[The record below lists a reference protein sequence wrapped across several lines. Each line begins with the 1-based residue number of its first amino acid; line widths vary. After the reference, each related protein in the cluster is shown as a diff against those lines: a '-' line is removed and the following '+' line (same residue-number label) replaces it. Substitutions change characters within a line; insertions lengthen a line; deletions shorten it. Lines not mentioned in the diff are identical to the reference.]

1 MSAPDTVSPSS
12 RPTAAPV
19 VPSTPSRLAW
29 ELGTIS
35 ALWHRDLLRLV
46 RERSRWIGV
55 VLQPLLFWIVIG
67 SGMDRV
73 FTLPGAEGT
82 SYRAWFFPGILV
94 MIVLFTTI
102 FATMSVIEDRQSGF
116 LQQVLVSPGSRL
128 SLVLGKVAGVTTM
141 ALIQAA
147 LFLPVAPLAGFP
159 FGGISW
165 LSLLAVV
172 VLACVSLT
180 AVNLAMAWVLGSTQ
194 GYHAIMSVVLI
205 PLWILSGA
213 MFPPSDGWIGA
224 VMAANPLAYAVDG
237 VRAAL
242 GGAGHIPLDL
252 AVLAGASV
260 LALALA
266 VRTCSRPGGGRR

>member
-1 MSAPDTVSPSS
+1 MSTAVDTQIAATSPSAL
-12 RPTAAPV
+12 R
-19 VPSTPSRLAW
+19 W
-29 ELGTIS
+29 ELGTIV
-35 ALWHRDLLRLV
+35 ALWRRDLLRLV

-67 SGMDRV
+67 SGMDGV
-73 FTLPGAEGT
+73 FQLPGAEGT

-116 LQQVLVSPGSRL
+116 LQQVLVAPGSRMA
-128 SLVLGKVAGVTTM
+128 LVLGKVAGVTTM

-159 FGGISW
+159 LSGIAW
-165 LSLLAVV
+165 APLLAVV
-172 VLACVSLT
+172 VLSCVGLT
-180 AVNLAMAWVLGSTQ
+180 AINLSMAWVLGSAQ

-213 MFPPSDGWIGA
+213 MFPSDGSWIGA

-237 VRAAL
+237 VRASL
-242 GGAGHIPLDL
+242 TDGPVPGGMGVGTDL
-252 AVLAGASV
+252 LVLAGVAV
-260 LALALA
+260 AALALA
-266 VRTCSRPGGGRR
+266 ARVCSRPGGGRR

>member
-1 MSAPDTVSPSS
+1 MMGALS
-12 RPTAAPV
+12 
-19 VPSTPSRLAW
+19 W
-29 ELGTIS
+29 EAGTIA
-35 ALWHRDLLRLV
+35 ALWRRDLLRLV

-55 VLQPLLFWIVIG
+55 VLQPLLFWVVIG

-73 FTLPGAEGT
+73 FALPGAEGT

-116 LQQVLVSPGSRL
+116 LQQVLVAPGSRL

-159 FGGISW
+159 LGAVAW
-165 LSLLAVV
+165 PTLLAA
-172 VLACVSLT
+172 VLLTCVGLT
-180 AVNLAMAWVLGSTQ
+180 AVNLAMAWVLSSTQ

-213 MFPPSDGWIGA
+213 MFPADDGWIGA
-224 VMAANPLAYAVDG
+224 IMAANPLAWSVGA

-242 GGAGHIPLDL
+242 AGAGAATGLL
-252 AVLAGASV
+252 MLAGFAV
-260 LALALA
+260 VALALA
-266 VRTCSRPGGGRR
+266 ARTCSRPGGRR